1 MNIELQQDQ
10 KDCGLIVLQAF
21 YKHFYKSKLDINILK
36 QNITYGQN
44 GISLFD
50 LSNLAQNIG
59 MELNVLEGDFHSFLN
74 LDIHET
80 FFTLIN
86 DDNYF
91 HYIIINE
98 KDDKYIYASDP
109 SKGRIKIPIERFKN
123 MYLNIIVKVQKTNNI
138 NKSLINEHRA
148 LDIFSKHLF
157 SIILISFLSILIQGL
172 LFASSF
178 YLKYVIDKVIFSNES
193 NKLLTITIIFVWI
206 FVVRI
211 LSEFINNF
219 LKQKMMQKIE
229 FSLLNIFID
238 KSLNGKIQQIEKIS
252 KSEYMQRVASIS
264 EVSLFYSNVIVIIF
278 SNILSIMVSCLVMGF
293 ISWKLLFIVL
303 FSLLI
308 YFIFSLFL
316 KIKINKRYPKI
327 IQNNIFLMENNMEI
341 FLNNIYS
348 KNSFYKTQKLEEISN
363 AIKNIKKDNFNF
375 WNIINF
381 KNIFTKLIF
390 AIQQFIVIYIATKL
404 IIVGTFS
411 LGNLLLFNS
420 IVLFLNSP
428 IENLIELIVNW
439 KISRMQINRLSYV
452 LFIEN
457 ENTINRT
464 CEIEKI
470 KLIDFK
476 DVSFAYTNKNLFNNK
491 TINIT
496 DSTKIIGPN
505 GSGKST
511 LLKLIYGLYDN
522 YNGKILINGFE
533 LKDINLDKYREKI
546 FFNVNN
552 IYFPNEFIVDFI
564 TCKNEKALNSLKHN
578 INKFH
583 LTELLNYFNLS
594 WTYKIEDGG
603 VFLSSGQ
610 RQIIN
615 LLKLFCFDYDL
626 ILFDEAFENISSDVF
641 PDIKKAILEVQPQA
655 MFIEIS
661 HNKHYI
667 CDKNIIEL

>member
-1 MNIELQQDQ
+1 
-10 KDCGLIVLQAF
+10 
-21 YKHFYKSKLDINILK
+21 
-36 QNITYGQN
+36 
-44 GISLFD
+44 
-50 LSNLAQNIG
+50 
-59 MELNVLEGDFHSFLN
+59 
-74 LDIHET
+74 
-80 FFTLIN
+80 
-86 DDNYF
+86 
-91 HYIIINE
+91 
-98 KDDKYIYASDP
+98 
-109 SKGRIKIPIERFKN
+109 

-138 NKSLINEHRA
+138 NKNLINEHRA

-193 NKLLTITIIFVWI
+193 DKLLTITIIFVWI

-303 FSLLI
+303 FSLLV

-363 AIKNIKKDNFNF
+363 AIKNIKRDNFSF

-390 AIQQFIVIYIATKL
+390 VIQQFIVIYIATKL

-464 CEIEKI
+464 CEIDKI
-470 KLIDFK
+470 KIIDFK

-522 YNGKILINGFE
+522 YDGKILINGLE

-564 TCKNEKALNSLKHN
+564 TCKNEKALNNLKHN
-578 INKFH
+578 INKFK

-661 HNKHYI
+661 YNKHYI

>member
-138 NKSLINEHRA
+138 NKNLINEHRA

-193 NKLLTITIIFVWI
+193 DKLLTITIIFVWI

-303 FSLLI
+303 FSLLV

-363 AIKNIKKDNFNF
+363 AIKNIKRDNFSF

-390 AIQQFIVIYIATKL
+390 VIQQFIVIYIATKL

-420 IVLFLNSP
+420 IVLFLNSH

-464 CEIEKI
+464 CEIDKI
-470 KLIDFK
+470 KIIDFK

-522 YNGKILINGFE
+522 YDGKILINGLE

-564 TCKNEKALNSLKHN
+564 TCKNEKALNNLKHN
-578 INKFH
+578 INKFK

-661 HNKHYI
+661 YNKHYI

>member
-1 MNIELQQDQ
+1 MNIELRQDQ

-74 LDIHET
+74 LDIHKT

-238 KSLNGKIQQIEKIS
+238 KSLNGKLQQIEKIS

-303 FSLLI
+303 FSLLV

-363 AIKNIKKDNFNF
+363 AIKNIKKDNFSF

-464 CEIEKI
+464 CEIDKI
-470 KLIDFK
+470 KIIDFK

-522 YNGKILINGFE
+522 YDGKILINGLE

-564 TCKNEKALNSLKHN
+564 TCKNEKALNNLKHN
-578 INKFH
+578 INKFK

>member
-86 DDNYF
+86 DNNYF

-138 NKSLINEHRA
+138 NKNLINEHRA

-193 NKLLTITIIFVWI
+193 DKLLTITIIFVWI

-308 YFIFSLFL
+308 YFSFSLFL

-363 AIKNIKKDNFNF
+363 AIKNIKKDNFSF

-464 CEIEKI
+464 SEIDKI
-470 KLIDFK
+470 KIIDFK

-522 YNGKILINGFE
+522 YDGKILINGLE

-564 TCKNEKALNSLKHN
+564 TCKNEKALNNLKHN
-578 INKFH
+578 INKFK

>member
-138 NKSLINEHRA
+138 NKNLINEHRA

-193 NKLLTITIIFVWI
+193 DKLLTITIIFVWI

-303 FSLLI
+303 FSLLV

-341 FLNNIYS
+341 FLNNTYS

-363 AIKNIKKDNFNF
+363 AIKNIKRDNFSF

-464 CEIEKI
+464 CEIDKI
-470 KLIDFK
+470 KIIDFK
-476 DVSFAYTNKNLFNNK
+476 DVSFAYTNKSLFNNK

-522 YNGKILINGFE
+522 YDGKILINGLE

-564 TCKNEKALNSLKHN
+564 TCKNEKALNNLKHN

>member
-138 NKSLINEHRA
+138 NKNLINEHRV

-193 NKLLTITIIFVWI
+193 DKLLTITIIFVWI

-278 SNILSIMVSCLVMGF
+278 SNILSIMVSYLVMGF

-303 FSLLI
+303 FSLLV

-464 CEIEKI
+464 SEIDKI
-470 KLIDFK
+470 KIIDFK

-522 YNGKILINGFE
+522 YDGKILINGLE

-564 TCKNEKALNSLKHN
+564 TCKNEKALNNLKHN
-578 INKFH
+578 INKFK

>member
-138 NKSLINEHRA
+138 NKNLINEHRA

-303 FSLLI
+303 FSLLV

-363 AIKNIKKDNFNF
+363 AIKNIKKDNFSF

-464 CEIEKI
+464 SEIDKI
-470 KLIDFK
+470 KIIDFK

-522 YNGKILINGFE
+522 YDGKILINGLE

-564 TCKNEKALNSLKHN
+564 TCKNEKALNNLKHN
-578 INKFH
+578 INKFK

>member
-138 NKSLINEHRA
+138 NKNLINEHRA

-303 FSLLI
+303 FSLLV

-363 AIKNIKKDNFNF
+363 AIKNIKKDNFSF

-411 LGNLLLFNS
+411 LGNLLLFNL

-464 CEIEKI
+464 CEIDKI
-470 KLIDFK
+470 KIIDFK
-476 DVSFAYTNKNLFNNK
+476 DVSFAYTNKSLFNNK

-522 YNGKILINGFE
+522 YDGKILINGLE

-564 TCKNEKALNSLKHN
+564 TCKNEKALNNLKHN
-578 INKFH
+578 INKFK

>member
-123 MYLNIIVKVQKTNNI
+123 MYLNIIVKVQKINNI
-138 NKSLINEHRA
+138 NKNLINEHRA

-193 NKLLTITIIFVWI
+193 DKLLTITIIFVWI

-303 FSLLI
+303 FSLLV

-363 AIKNIKKDNFNF
+363 AIKNIKRDNFSF

-390 AIQQFIVIYIATKL
+390 VIQQFIVIYIATKL

-464 CEIEKI
+464 CEIDKI
-470 KLIDFK
+470 KIIDFK

-522 YNGKILINGFE
+522 YDGKILINGLE

-564 TCKNEKALNSLKHN
+564 TCKNEKALNNLKHN
-578 INKFH
+578 INKFK

>member
-138 NKSLINEHRA
+138 NKNLINEHRA

-193 NKLLTITIIFVWI
+193 DKLLTITIIFVWI

-252 KSEYMQRVASIS
+252 KSEYLQRVASIS

-303 FSLLI
+303 FSLLV

-341 FLNNIYS
+341 FLNNTYS

-363 AIKNIKKDNFNF
+363 AIKNIKRDNFSF

-464 CEIEKI
+464 CEINKI
-470 KLIDFK
+470 KIIDFK

-522 YNGKILINGFE
+522 YDGKILINGLE

-546 FFNVNN
+546 FFNVND

-564 TCKNEKALNSLKHN
+564 TCKNEKALNNLKHN
-578 INKFH
+578 INKFK

>member
-464 CEIEKI
+464 CEIDKI
-470 KLIDFK
+470 KIIDFK

-522 YNGKILINGFE
+522 YDGKILINGLE

>member
-1 MNIELQQDQ
+1 
-10 KDCGLIVLQAF
+10 
-21 YKHFYKSKLDINILK
+21 
-36 QNITYGQN
+36 
-44 GISLFD
+44 
-50 LSNLAQNIG
+50 

-138 NKSLINEHRA
+138 NKNLINEHRA

-193 NKLLTITIIFVWI
+193 DKLLTITIIFVWI

-303 FSLLI
+303 FSLLV

-363 AIKNIKKDNFNF
+363 AIKNIKRDNFSF

-390 AIQQFIVIYIATKL
+390 VIQQFIVIYIATKL

-464 CEIEKI
+464 CEIDKI
-470 KLIDFK
+470 KIIDFK

-522 YNGKILINGFE
+522 YDGKILINGLE

-564 TCKNEKALNSLKHN
+564 TCKNEKALNNLKHN
-578 INKFH
+578 INKFK

-661 HNKHYI
+661 YNKHYI

>member
-138 NKSLINEHRA
+138 NKNLINEHRA

-193 NKLLTITIIFVWI
+193 DKLLTITIIFVWI

-303 FSLLI
+303 FSLLV

-363 AIKNIKKDNFNF
+363 AIKNIKKDNFSF

-464 CEIEKI
+464 SEIDKI
-470 KLIDFK
+470 KIIDFK

-564 TCKNEKALNSLKHN
+564 TCKNEKALNNLKHN
-578 INKFH
+578 INKFK

>member
-138 NKSLINEHRA
+138 NKNLINEHRA

-303 FSLLI
+303 FSLLV

-363 AIKNIKKDNFNF
+363 AIKNIKKDNFSF

-464 CEIEKI
+464 CEINKI
-470 KLIDFK
+470 KIIDFK

-522 YNGKILINGFE
+522 YDGKILINGLE

-564 TCKNEKALNSLKHN
+564 TCKNEKALNNLKHN
-578 INKFH
+578 INKFK

-667 CDKNIIEL
+667 CGKNIIEL

>member
-59 MELNVLEGDFHSFLN
+59 IKLNVLEGDFHSFLN

-138 NKSLINEHRA
+138 NKNLINEHRA

-303 FSLLI
+303 FSLLV

-363 AIKNIKKDNFNF
+363 AIKNIKKDNFSF

-464 CEIEKI
+464 CEIDKI
-470 KLIDFK
+470 KIIDFK
-476 DVSFAYTNKNLFNNK
+476 DVSFAYTNKSLFNNK

-522 YNGKILINGFE
+522 YDGKILINGLE

-564 TCKNEKALNSLKHN
+564 TCKNEKALNNLKHN
-578 INKFH
+578 INKFK

-641 PDIKKAILEVQPQA
+641 SDIKKAILEVQPQA
-655 MFIEIS
+655 LFIEIS

>member
-138 NKSLINEHRA
+138 NKNLINEHRA

-193 NKLLTITIIFVWI
+193 DKLLTITIIFVWI

-303 FSLLI
+303 FSLLV

-464 CEIEKI
+464 SEIDKI
-470 KLIDFK
+470 KIIDFK

-491 TINIT
+491 TININ

-564 TCKNEKALNSLKHN
+564 TYKNEKALNNLKHN
-578 INKFH
+578 INKFK

>member
-138 NKSLINEHRA
+138 NKNLINEHRA

-193 NKLLTITIIFVWI
+193 DKLLTITIIFVWI

-303 FSLLI
+303 FSLLV

-363 AIKNIKKDNFNF
+363 AIKNIKKDNFSF

-464 CEIEKI
+464 SEIDKI
-470 KLIDFK
+470 KIIDFK

-522 YNGKILINGFE
+522 YDGKILINGLE

-564 TCKNEKALNSLKHN
+564 TCKNEKALNNLKHN
-578 INKFH
+578 INKFK

-626 ILFDEAFENISSDVF
+626 ILFDEAFENISNDVF
-641 PDIKKAILEVQPQA
+641 PDIKKAILEVRPQA

>member
-138 NKSLINEHRA
+138 NKNLINEHRA

-303 FSLLI
+303 FSLLV

-363 AIKNIKKDNFNF
+363 AIKNIKRDNFSF

-390 AIQQFIVIYIATKL
+390 VIQQFIVIYIATKL

-464 CEIEKI
+464 SEIDKI

-522 YNGKILINGFE
+522 YDGKILINGLE

-564 TCKNEKALNSLKHN
+564 TCKNEKALNNLKHN
-578 INKFH
+578 INKFK

>member
-1 MNIELQQDQ
+1 
-10 KDCGLIVLQAF
+10 
-21 YKHFYKSKLDINILK
+21 
-36 QNITYGQN
+36 
-44 GISLFD
+44 
-50 LSNLAQNIG
+50 

-80 FFTLIN
+80 FFSLIN

-138 NKSLINEHRA
+138 NKNLINEHRA

-193 NKLLTITIIFVWI
+193 DKLLTITIIFVWI

-303 FSLLI
+303 FSLLV

-363 AIKNIKKDNFNF
+363 AIKNIKRDNFSF

-390 AIQQFIVIYIATKL
+390 VIQQFIVIYIATKL

-464 CEIEKI
+464 CEIDKI
-470 KLIDFK
+470 KIIDFK

-522 YNGKILINGFE
+522 YDGKILINGLE

-564 TCKNEKALNSLKHN
+564 TCKNEKALNNLKHN
-578 INKFH
+578 INKFK

>member
-138 NKSLINEHRA
+138 NKNLINEHRA

-193 NKLLTITIIFVWI
+193 DKLLTITIIFVWI

-303 FSLLI
+303 FSLLV

-341 FLNNIYS
+341 FLNNTYS

-363 AIKNIKKDNFNF
+363 AIKNIKRDNFSF

-522 YNGKILINGFE
+522 YDGKILINGLE

-564 TCKNEKALNSLKHN
+564 TCKNEKALNNLKHN
-578 INKFH
+578 INKFK

>member
-59 MELNVLEGDFHSFLN
+59 IKLNVLEGDFHSFLN

-138 NKSLINEHRA
+138 NKNLINEHRA

-303 FSLLI
+303 FSLLV

-363 AIKNIKKDNFNF
+363 AIKNIKKDNFSF

-464 CEIEKI
+464 CEIDKI
-470 KLIDFK
+470 KIIDFK
-476 DVSFAYTNKNLFNNK
+476 DVSFAYTNKSLFNNK

-522 YNGKILINGFE
+522 YDGKILINGLE

-564 TCKNEKALNSLKHN
+564 TCKNEKALNNLKHN
-578 INKFH
+578 INKFK

-626 ILFDEAFENISSDVF
+626 ILFDEAFENISSYVF
-641 PDIKKAILEVQPQA
+641 SDIKKAILEVQPQA
-655 MFIEIS
+655 LFIEIS

>member
-138 NKSLINEHRA
+138 NKNLINEHRA
-148 LDIFSKHLF
+148 LDIFSEHLF

-193 NKLLTITIIFVWI
+193 DKLLTITIIFVWI

-303 FSLLI
+303 FSLLV

-363 AIKNIKKDNFNF
+363 AIKNIKRDNFSF

-390 AIQQFIVIYIATKL
+390 VIQQFIVIYIATKL

-464 CEIEKI
+464 CEIDKI
-470 KLIDFK
+470 KIIDFK

-522 YNGKILINGFE
+522 YDGKILINGLE

-564 TCKNEKALNSLKHN
+564 TCKNEKALNNLKHN
-578 INKFH
+578 INKFK

-661 HNKHYI
+661 YNKHYI

>member
-138 NKSLINEHRA
+138 NKNLINEHRA

-193 NKLLTITIIFVWI
+193 DKLLTITIIFVWI

-303 FSLLI
+303 FSLLV

-363 AIKNIKKDNFNF
+363 AIKNIKKDNFSF

-464 CEIEKI
+464 CEIDKL

-476 DVSFAYTNKNLFNNK
+476 DVSFAYTNKKLFNNK

-522 YNGKILINGFE
+522 YDGKILINGLE

-564 TCKNEKALNSLKHN
+564 TCKNEKALNNLKHN

-655 MFIEIS
+655 LFIEIS

>member
-10 KDCGLIVLQAF
+10 KDCGLIVLQTF

-98 KDDKYIYASDP
+98 KDDKYIYTSDP

-138 NKSLINEHRA
+138 NKNLINEHRA

-193 NKLLTITIIFVWI
+193 DKLLTITIIFVWI

-303 FSLLI
+303 FSLLV

-363 AIKNIKKDNFNF
+363 AIKNIKRDNFSF

-390 AIQQFIVIYIATKL
+390 VIQQFIVIYIATKL

-464 CEIEKI
+464 CEIDKI
-470 KLIDFK
+470 KIIDFK

-522 YNGKILINGFE
+522 YDGKILINGLE

-564 TCKNEKALNSLKHN
+564 TCKNEKALNNLKHN
-578 INKFH
+578 INKFK

>member
-193 NKLLTITIIFVWI
+193 DKLLTITIIFVWI

-264 EVSLFYSNVIVIIF
+264 EVSLFYSNIIVIIF

-303 FSLLI
+303 FSLLV

-363 AIKNIKKDNFNF
+363 AIKNIKKDNFRF

-457 ENTINRT
+457 ENRINRT
-464 CEIEKI
+464 CEIDKI
-470 KLIDFK
+470 KIIDFK

-522 YNGKILINGFE
+522 YDGKILINGLE

-564 TCKNEKALNSLKHN
+564 TCKNEKALNNLKHN
-578 INKFH
+578 INKFK

>member
-252 KSEYMQRVASIS
+252 KSEYMQRLASIS

-363 AIKNIKKDNFNF
+363 AIKNIKKDNFSF

-464 CEIEKI
+464 CEIDKI

-522 YNGKILINGFE
+522 YDGKILINGLE

-546 FFNVNN
+546 FFNVNS

-564 TCKNEKALNSLKHN
+564 TCKNEKALNNLKHN

-655 MFIEIS
+655 LFIEIS

-667 CDKNIIEL
+667 SDKNIIEL

>member
-138 NKSLINEHRA
+138 NKNLINEHRA

-193 NKLLTITIIFVWI
+193 DKLLTITIIFVWI

-303 FSLLI
+303 FSLLV

-363 AIKNIKKDNFNF
+363 AIKNIKRDNFSF

-390 AIQQFIVIYIATKL
+390 VIQQFIVIYIATKL

-464 CEIEKI
+464 CEIDKI
-470 KLIDFK
+470 KIIDFK

-522 YNGKILINGFE
+522 YDGKILINGLE

-564 TCKNEKALNSLKHN
+564 TCKNEKALNNLKHN
-578 INKFH
+578 INKFK

>member
-138 NKSLINEHRA
+138 NKNLINEHRA

-178 YLKYVIDKVIFSNES
+178 YLKYVIDKVILSNES
-193 NKLLTITIIFVWI
+193 DKLLTITIIFVWI

-303 FSLLI
+303 FSLLV

-341 FLNNIYS
+341 FLNNTYS

-363 AIKNIKKDNFNF
+363 AIKNIKRDNFSF

-464 CEIEKI
+464 CEIDKI
-470 KLIDFK
+470 KIIDFK
-476 DVSFAYTNKNLFNNK
+476 DVSFAYTNKSLFNNK

-522 YNGKILINGFE
+522 YDGKILINGLE

-564 TCKNEKALNSLKHN
+564 TCKNEKALNNLKHN

-603 VFLSSGQ
+603 MFLSSGQ

>member
-138 NKSLINEHRA
+138 NKNLINEHRA

-303 FSLLI
+303 FSLLV

-363 AIKNIKKDNFNF
+363 AIKNIKKDNFSF

-464 CEIEKI
+464 SEIDKI
-470 KLIDFK
+470 KIIDFK

-522 YNGKILINGFE
+522 YDGKILINGLE

-564 TCKNEKALNSLKHN
+564 TCKNEKALNNLKHN
-578 INKFH
+578 INKFK
-583 LTELLNYFNLS
+583 LTKLLNYFNLS

>member
-138 NKSLINEHRA
+138 NKNLINEHRA

-193 NKLLTITIIFVWI
+193 DKLLTITIIFVWI

-303 FSLLI
+303 FSLLV

-363 AIKNIKKDNFNF
+363 AIKNIKRDNFSF

-390 AIQQFIVIYIATKL
+390 VIQQFIVIYIATKL

-464 CEIEKI
+464 CEIDKI
-470 KLIDFK
+470 KIIDFK

-522 YNGKILINGFE
+522 YDGKILINGLE

-564 TCKNEKALNSLKHN
+564 TCKNEKALNNLKHN
-578 INKFH
+578 INKFK

-667 CDKNIIEL
+667 CEKNIIEL

>member
-138 NKSLINEHRA
+138 NKNLINEHRT

-303 FSLLI
+303 FSLLV

-363 AIKNIKKDNFNF
+363 AIKNIKKDNFSF

-464 CEIEKI
+464 CEIDKI
-470 KLIDFK
+470 KIIDFK

-522 YNGKILINGFE
+522 YDGKILINGLE

-564 TCKNEKALNSLKHN
+564 TCKNEKALNNLKHN
-578 INKFH
+578 INKFK

-655 MFIEIS
+655 LFIEIS

>member
-1 MNIELQQDQ
+1 
-10 KDCGLIVLQAF
+10 
-21 YKHFYKSKLDINILK
+21 
-36 QNITYGQN
+36 
-44 GISLFD
+44 
-50 LSNLAQNIG
+50 
-59 MELNVLEGDFHSFLN
+59 
-74 LDIHET
+74 
-80 FFTLIN
+80 
-86 DDNYF
+86 
-91 HYIIINE
+91 
-98 KDDKYIYASDP
+98 
-109 SKGRIKIPIERFKN
+109 
-123 MYLNIIVKVQKTNNI
+123 
-138 NKSLINEHRA
+138 
-148 LDIFSKHLF
+148 
-157 SIILISFLSILIQGL
+157 
-172 LFASSF
+172 
-178 YLKYVIDKVIFSNES
+178 
-193 NKLLTITIIFVWI
+193 
-206 FVVRI
+206 
-211 LSEFINNF
+211 
-219 LKQKMMQKIE
+219 MMQKIE

-303 FSLLI
+303 FSLLV

-363 AIKNIKKDNFNF
+363 AIKNIKRDNFSF

-390 AIQQFIVIYIATKL
+390 VIQQFIVIYIATKL

-464 CEIEKI
+464 CEIDKI
-470 KLIDFK
+470 KIIDFK

-522 YNGKILINGFE
+522 YDGKILINGLE

-564 TCKNEKALNSLKHN
+564 TCKNEKALNNLKHN
-578 INKFH
+578 INKFK

>member
-138 NKSLINEHRA
+138 NKNLINEHRA

-303 FSLLI
+303 FSLLV

-363 AIKNIKKDNFNF
+363 AIKNIKKDNFSF

-464 CEIEKI
+464 CEIDKI
-470 KLIDFK
+470 KIIDFK

-522 YNGKILINGFE
+522 YDGKILINGLE

>member
-303 FSLLI
+303 FSLLV

-363 AIKNIKKDNFNF
+363 AIKNIKKDNFSF

-464 CEIEKI
+464 CEIDKI
-470 KLIDFK
+470 KIIDFK

-522 YNGKILINGFE
+522 YDGKILINGLE

-564 TCKNEKALNSLKHN
+564 TCKNEKALNNLKHN
-578 INKFH
+578 INKFK

-655 MFIEIS
+655 LFIEVS

-667 CDKNIIEL
+667 CDKNVIEL

>member
-138 NKSLINEHRA
+138 NRNLINEHRA

-193 NKLLTITIIFVWI
+193 DKLLTITIIFVWI

-303 FSLLI
+303 FSLLV

-363 AIKNIKKDNFNF
+363 AIKNIKRDNFSF

-390 AIQQFIVIYIATKL
+390 VIQQFIVIYIATKL

-464 CEIEKI
+464 CEIDKI
-470 KLIDFK
+470 KIIDFK

-522 YNGKILINGFE
+522 YDGKILINGLE

>member
-1 MNIELQQDQ
+1 MNIELRQDQ

-74 LDIHET
+74 LDIHKT

-123 MYLNIIVKVQKTNNI
+123 MYLNIIVKVQKANNI

-238 KSLNGKIQQIEKIS
+238 KSLNGKLQQIEKIS

-303 FSLLI
+303 FSLLV

-363 AIKNIKKDNFNF
+363 AIKNIKKDNFSF

-464 CEIEKI
+464 CEIDKI
-470 KLIDFK
+470 KIIDFK

-522 YNGKILINGFE
+522 YDGKILINGLE

-564 TCKNEKALNSLKHN
+564 TCKNEKALNNLKHN
-578 INKFH
+578 INKFK

>member
-138 NKSLINEHRA
+138 NKNLINEHRA

-193 NKLLTITIIFVWI
+193 DKLLTITIIFVWI

-303 FSLLI
+303 FSLLV

-363 AIKNIKKDNFNF
+363 AIKNIKKDNFSF

-464 CEIEKI
+464 SEIDKI
-470 KLIDFK
+470 KIIDFK

-522 YNGKILINGFE
+522 YDGKILINGLE

-564 TCKNEKALNSLKHN
+564 TCKNEKALNNLKHN
-578 INKFH
+578 INKFK

>member
-157 SIILISFLSILIQGL
+157 SIILISFLSILIQVL

-193 NKLLTITIIFVWI
+193 DKLLTITIIFVWI

-303 FSLLI
+303 FSLLV

-341 FLNNIYS
+341 FLNNTYS

-363 AIKNIKKDNFNF
+363 AIKNIKRDNFSF

-464 CEIEKI
+464 CEIDKI
-470 KLIDFK
+470 KIIDFK

-522 YNGKILINGFE
+522 YDGKILINGLE

-564 TCKNEKALNSLKHN
+564 TCKNEKALNNLKHN
-578 INKFH
+578 INKFK

>member
-138 NKSLINEHRA
+138 NKNLINEHRA

-157 SIILISFLSILIQGL
+157 SIILISFLSILIQCL

-193 NKLLTITIIFVWI
+193 DKLLTITIIFVWI

-303 FSLLI
+303 FSLLV

-327 IQNNIFLMENNMEI
+327 SQNNIFLMENNMEI

-363 AIKNIKKDNFNF
+363 AIKNIKKDNFSF

-464 CEIEKI
+464 SEIDKI
-470 KLIDFK
+470 KIIDFK

-522 YNGKILINGFE
+522 YDGKILINGLE

-564 TCKNEKALNSLKHN
+564 TCKNEKALNNLKHN
-578 INKFH
+578 INKFK